1 MKNEIE
7 KIVLNYGFGIS
18 VEELASRVYIELAAL
33 GFAPCLVNDRY
44 IEVNGMTYQ
53 LRKTRSMGHWTVRE
67 F

>member
-18 VEELASRVYIELAAL
+18 VEELASRVYIELAAQ

-44 IEVNGMTYQ
+44 IEVNGTTYQ
-53 LRKTRSMGHWTVRE
+53 LIKSRSKGHWTVRE